1 MRDSVDRHER
11 LLAASHPRRARVE
24 DTGALARL
32 FTAAFANDPVFD
44 WVARPGPKRAGGLER
59 FFFWLLRGRAIPFG
73 EVWMSHDGAA
83 CAAWLPP
90 DSPPDQG
97 GFREQMRMLA
107 LFMRLCGLPRLR
119 RGSAMAGA
127 MEHNHPAER
136 HFYLAF
142 IAVAPRFQGGG
153 LDSAILS
160 ATLKRADETAM
171 PAYLE
176 NSNPKNTALY
186 RHAGFIARGN
196 IAPRGA
202 PPLIAMWRPA
212 RNGYASSSLSQ

>member
-1 MRDSVDRHER
+1 
-11 LLAASHPRRARVE
+11 
-24 DTGALARL
+24 
-32 FTAAFANDPVFD
+32 
-44 WVARPGPKRAGGLER
+44 
-59 FFFWLLRGRAIPFG
+59 
-73 EVWMSHDGAA
+73 
-83 CAAWLPP
+83 
-90 DSPPDQG
+90 
-97 GFREQMRMLA
+97 QMRMLA

-153 LDSAILS
+153 LGAAILS